1 MRKFNKALYGYDPK
15 EVNSFLD
22 SVIVQVEKIIND
34 SKKKDAS
41 IIERDKVILEL
52 QNTVNRY
59 KSMES
64 TLNSSLLSAQENN
77 ERIRQMTKQE
87 SETII
92 GESRRNAN
100 RIISDALTRAER
112 VQYDAELL
120 KKNITLFKRRV
131 KTMLEQQL
139 QLVDDMDTN
148 DYKINDRDDIL

>member
-1 MRKFNKALYGYDPK
+1 MRKFNKTFYGYDPN

-22 SVIVQVEKIIND
+22 SVIAQVEKIID
-34 SKKKDAS
+34 ESKKKDES
-41 IIERDKVILEL
+41 IILKDKIILEL

-59 KSMES
+59 KTMES
-64 TLNSSLLSAQENN
+64 TINSSLLSAQENN

-87 SETII
+87 SENII

-120 KKNITLFKRRV
+120 KKNITMFKRRM

-139 QLVDDMDTN
+139 QLVDDMDTD
-148 DYKINDRDDIL
+148 DYKLNDRDDIL